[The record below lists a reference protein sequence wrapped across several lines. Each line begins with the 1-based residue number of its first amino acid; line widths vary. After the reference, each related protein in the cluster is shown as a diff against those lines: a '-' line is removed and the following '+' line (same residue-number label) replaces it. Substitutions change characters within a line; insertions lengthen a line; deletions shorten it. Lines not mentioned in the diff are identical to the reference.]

1 MVISGVLT
9 VVLLVLARVFVK
21 SEHSKNLILKFSA
34 IITVAIHYSNL
45 WVDYFTTGGNA
56 TVSSNQI
63 LPVYPCNVIM
73 WMLLFISLLPNKQ
86 CRLFHMLGEFCFLIG
101 SVCGT
106 LGVVLNFNLIP
117 IPSNLR
123 AQNKVMHVLE
133 RLLPWVTLAL
143 VIITLIVS
151 ILR

>member
-1 MVISGVLT
+1 MQY
-9 VVLLVLARVFVK
+9 
-21 SEHSKNLILKFSA
+21 
-34 IITVAIHYSNL
+34 IIEAVR
-45 WVDYFTTGGNA
+45 
-56 TVSSNQI
+56 QI
-63 LPVYPCNVIM
+63 LPG
-73 WMLLFISLLPNKQ
+73 
-86 CRLFHMLGEFCFLIG
+86 LGCGFLIC
-101 SVCGT
+101 SVVQGFSQPWWSIGLLCCV

-123 AQNKVMHVLE
+123 ARNKVMHMLE

>member
-1 MVISGVLT
+1 MQYVIEAV
-9 VVLLVLARVFVK
+9 R
-21 SEHSKNLILKFSA
+21 
-34 IITVAIHYSNL
+34 
-45 WVDYFTTGGNA
+45 
-56 TVSSNQI
+56 QI
-63 LPVYPCNVIM
+63 LPG
-73 WMLLFISLLPNKQ
+73 
-86 CRLFHMLGEFCFLIG
+86 LGCGFLIY
-101 SVCGT
+101 SVVQHFAQPWWSIGLLCCV

-143 VIITLIVS
+143 VIITLVVS

>member
-1 MVISGVLT
+1 MMQY
-9 VVLLVLARVFVK
+9 
-21 SEHSKNLILKFSA
+21 
-34 IITVAIHYSNL
+34 IIEAVR
-45 WVDYFTTGGNA
+45 
-56 TVSSNQI
+56 QI
-63 LPVYPCNVIM
+63 LPG
-73 WMLLFISLLPNKQ
+73 
-86 CRLFHMLGEFCFLIG
+86 LGCGFLIY
-101 SVCGT
+101 SVVQGFSQPWWSIGLLCCV

-123 AQNKVMHVLE
+123 ARNKVMYMLE

>member
-1 MVISGVLT
+1 MQYVIEAV
-9 VVLLVLARVFVK
+9 R
-21 SEHSKNLILKFSA
+21 
-34 IITVAIHYSNL
+34 
-45 WVDYFTTGGNA
+45 
-56 TVSSNQI
+56 QI
-63 LPVYPCNVIM
+63 LPG
-73 WMLLFISLLPNKQ
+73 
-86 CRLFHMLGEFCFLIG
+86 LGCGFLIY
-101 SVCGT
+101 SVVQGFSQPWWSIGLLCCI

-133 RLLPWVTLAL
+133 RLLPWVTVAL

>member
-1 MVISGVLT
+1 MQ
-9 VVLLVLARVFVK
+9 
-21 SEHSKNLILKFSA
+21 
-34 IITVAIHYSNL
+34 
-45 WVDYFTTGGNA
+45 YFIEA
-56 TVSSNQI
+56 VRQI
-63 LPVYPCNVIM
+63 LPG
-73 WMLLFISLLPNKQ
+73 
-86 CRLFHMLGEFCFLIG
+86 LGCGFLIY
-101 SVCGT
+101 SVVQGFSQPWWSIGLLCCV

-133 RLLPWVTLAL
+133 RLLPWVTVAL